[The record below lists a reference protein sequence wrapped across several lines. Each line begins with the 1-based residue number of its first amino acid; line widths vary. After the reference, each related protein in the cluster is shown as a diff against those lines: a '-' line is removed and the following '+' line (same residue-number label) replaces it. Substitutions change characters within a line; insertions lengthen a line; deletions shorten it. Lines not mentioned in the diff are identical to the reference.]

1 MIKPNDYIP
10 INSDELANQMTDI
23 ENCWKNFL
31 GEILQYYKNDKNDEN
46 IEINYTMN
54 TLALR
59 EVVERVY
66 QRKDYFKRYHSGM
79 LMSEYKEIGLS
90 MFWISKFKPFNI
102 TGHGY
107 DDKIAFNINEDFAM
121 YYMLVALKNLAD
133 ELKLTY
139 DSEKLSGSLYDE
151 ILYSM
156 SFRDISKEAL
166 GIMVELVANI
176 VIPDLQNSK

>member
-1 MIKPNDYIP
+1 
-10 INSDELANQMTDI
+10 
-23 ENCWKNFL
+23 
-31 GEILQYYKNDKNDEN
+31 
-46 IEINYTMN
+46 
-54 TLALR
+54 
-59 EVVERVY
+59 
-66 QRKDYFKRYHSGM
+66 
-79 LMSEYKEIGLS
+79 
-90 MFWISKFKPFNI
+90 
-102 TGHGY
+102 
-107 DDKIAFNINEDFAM
+107 M